1 MRLIFIDT
9 ETNDHPSKR
18 FELRIVSITWLVA
31 QSNGQIEKLE
41 NYIIKPDGFRIAPG
55 AAMIHGI
62 TEYQARKEGHAITKV
77 LRKFVSDLKKPG
89 EKTIVGHNI
98 NFDLDVIKTELNR
111 HQFTFDMAGL
121 PSICTMRSSV
131 SVCQLPKA
139 RGRGYKNPKLQELHF
154 TLFGQ
159 PFSDAHTS
167 KADVEATARCFFELH
182 RRGLFPHLGAAP
194 QPQPFG
200 AKSESQPTDTSI
212 KTVVRCPQCNQ
223 QLRVPAG
230 KLLDIKCPT
239 CGRNFR
245 RFTG

>member
-18 FELRIVSITWLVA
+18 LELRIVSITWLVA
-31 QSNGQIEKLE
+31 QTSGFTEKLE

-62 TEYQARKEGHAITKV
+62 TEHQARKEGHAITKV
-77 LRKFVSDLKKPG
+77 LGKFVSDLQTPG
-89 EKTIVGHNI
+89 EKIIVGHNI

-111 HQFTFDMAGL
+111 HQFNFNITAL

-159 PFSDAHTS
+159 PFADAHTS

-194 QPQPFG
+194 PIADPG
-200 AKSESQPTDTSI
+200 I
-212 KTVVRCPQCNQ
+212 KTVVLCPQCNQ
-223 QLRVPAG
+223 RLRVPAG

-239 CGRNFR
+239 CKHVFR
-245 RFTG
+245 QFTG